1 MMTRPGQRQ
10 TRRSRPA
17 SWRVRAAVAALALVA
32 TACTGG
38 SSGETSQTTG
48 TAEDPGVIH
57 VHRLAVDPEDPE
69 ALYIATHT
77 GLFVSRG
84 GDAAERVGDR
94 FHDLMGFTITADS
107 RFLASGHPDLRD
119 TSLQLPDAPPLLGI
133 VESPDGGAAWDSVSL
148 LGETDFHALEAR
160 HDRLYGADSTSGRFM
175 VSEDGVEWET
185 RSTPG
190 LQVMAVDPEDPEVIV
205 GGGAE
210 TPLRST
216 DGGRTWS
223 PLDGPP
229 TPLDG
234 ATVSALAWSSELYA
248 GSADGS
254 ISASSDAGSTWE
266 TRGNPGGGV
275 EALLASG
282 DTVFAA
288 AQGVGILRSEDGGRT
303 WVEAVEPS

>member
-1 MMTRPGQRQ
+1 MP
-10 TRRSRPA
+10 
-17 SWRVRAAVAALALVA
+17 WRGVLAA
-32 TACTGG
+32 TALLVLVVGCGG
-38 SSGETSQTTG
+38 EPPPAGQLPVA
-48 TAEDPGVIH
+48 AEDPGLIH

-77 GLFVSRG
+77 GLFLSRG
-84 GDAAERVGDR
+84 GQAAERIGDR

-119 TSLQLPDAPPLLGI
+119 GSLQLTDAPPLLGI
-133 VESPDGGAAWDSVSL
+133 VESPDGGATWDSVSL

-185 RSTPG
+185 RSSPG
-190 LQVMAVDPEDPEVIV
+190 LQVMAVDPEDPAVIV
-205 GGGAE
+205 GAGGA

-223 PLDGPP
+223 PLDGP
-229 TPLDG
+229 TTSLES
-234 ATVSALAWSSELYA
+234 AAVSAVAWSTELYA

-254 ISASSDAGSTWE
+254 ISASSDAGSSWE
-266 TRGNPGGGV
+266 TRGNVGGGV

-282 DTVFAA
+282 DALFAA
-288 AQGVGILRSEDGGRT
+288 AQDVGILRSEDGGRT
-303 WVEAVEPS
+303 WVAAVEQS